1 MPASFESHL
10 VLINTPRFYPP
21 SPILLHHTAVPFLE
35 KSQPAAKQPAS
46 SASLSWT
53 HLPLT
58 PANLDVSHD
67 ELINLVPHFMHLY
80 FQLSLVPNQN
90 AFIFLHSGYSKKE
103 F

>member
-21 SPILLHHTAVPFLE
+21 SPILLHHAAVPFLE
-35 KSQPAAKQPAS
+35 KSQPAAKQPAV

-58 PANLDVSHD
+58 PANLYVSHD
-67 ELINLVPHFMHLY
+67 ELIDLLPHFMHLH
-80 FQLSLVPNQN
+80 FQLFLVPNQN
-90 AFIFLHSGYSKKE
+90 AFNLPPQWLQ
-103 F
+103 